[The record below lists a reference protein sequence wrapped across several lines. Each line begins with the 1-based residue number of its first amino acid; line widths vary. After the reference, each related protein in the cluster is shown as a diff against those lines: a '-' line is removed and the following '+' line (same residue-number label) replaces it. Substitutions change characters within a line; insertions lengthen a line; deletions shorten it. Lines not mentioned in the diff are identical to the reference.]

1 MAQSLTRIHLQVFL
15 ILLLC
20 FSAIGYAGYLALRD
34 MQWSSYRERVL
45 QTSHLD
51 TG

>member
-20 FSAIGYAGYLALRD
+20 FVAIGYTGFLALRD
-34 MQWSSYRERVL
+34 MQQVSYR
-45 QTSHLD
+45 
-51 TG
+51 